1 MCCSRVVPYA
11 CGVDEV
17 HRQPRD
23 EAADE
28 AGTSGSTRG
37 WANGVSLV
45 AVVAVVAAAV
55 VVVLSLL
62 ASVGDPKEALPRG
75 LPGPATV
82 EPASPGA
89 VVPIPPVGAP
99 YDMTVPGISGFLEAY
114 QTRFGTS
121 RVVDL
126 TLYDDY
132 AVVNVPELS
141 RARQSGWLYRGGRWT
156 GLGGV
161 RAVLPG
167 SRVVDTRRL
176 DVPALV
182 RNIARARS
190 TLNAD
195 QPAQTYV
202 IVRFVRGSDR
212 VPRVDI
218 HVANQFKQSGH
229 LATTLD
235 GVVEGPSADS
245 PSGR

>member
-28 AGTSGSTRG
+28 AGTSGSSRG
-37 WANGVSLV
+37 WADGVSLV

-126 TLYDDY
+126 TLYGDY

-202 IVRFVRGSDR
+202 IVRFVRGSER

-245 PSGR
+245 P